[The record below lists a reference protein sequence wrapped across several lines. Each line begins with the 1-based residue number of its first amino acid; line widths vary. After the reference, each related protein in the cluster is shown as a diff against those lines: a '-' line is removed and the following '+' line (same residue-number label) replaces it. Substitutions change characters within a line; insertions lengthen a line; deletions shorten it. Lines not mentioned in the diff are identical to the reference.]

1 MLYAFKITIMKE
13 DELKKRIEALI
24 DKGWTFYG
32 QFETGKAVESV
43 MEFLRY
49 NSDIIKE

>member
-1 MLYAFKITIMKE
+1 MEEK
-13 DELKKRIEALI
+13 ELKERIEALI
-24 DKGWTFYG
+24 NNGWTFYG
-32 QFETGKAVESV
+32 QFTTEVAVESV

>member
-1 MLYAFKITIMKE
+1 MTEK
-13 DELKKRIEALI
+13 ELKKRIEALI
-24 DKGWTFYG
+24 NTGWTFYG
-32 QFETGKAVESV
+32 HFETDKAVESV